1 MLSCSAKKEFE
12 KAEQLLGE
20 IAQVEELIVTQYEA
34 LEAVS
39 GEYGIDHHLIFTHL
53 NIPLK
58 KSLAP
63 ANQEYKQ
70 QMMDAMKA
78 MLE

>member
-1 MLSCSAKKEFE
+1 MMSCNANKEFE
-12 KAEQLLGE
+12 KADQLLGE
-20 IAQVEELIVTQYEA
+20 IAQVEEMIAAQYEA
-34 LEAVS
+34 LEAVC
-39 GEYGIDHHLIFTHL
+39 GEYGIDHHLIFTRL

-58 KSLAP
+58 KPLAP

-70 QMMDAMKA
+70 QMMDAMRA